1 LEVKTNQTEYR
12 TMTRKK
18 NIKGTQDI
26 KAIIG
31 QDGEFLRPL
40 VRAVIQEFLEAEMA
54 EAVGAEKGERTEG
67 RLSYRSGYYPRSLI
81 TRVGK
86 LELRVPQDRNGRFST
101 EIFERYQRSEK
112 ALVAALT
119 QMYIQGVS
127 TRKVKAISEEL
138 CGHSFSASAISEINK
153 KLDAELGRF
162 ARRELEN
169 EYPYLVLDA
178 RYEKVRENGVI
189 RSRAVLVAIG
199 IDGEGRRQILAVEI
213 ANRESSTSWK
223 DFLLALR
230 GRGLRGVIFVV
241 SDDHPGLKRAIM
253 EVLPEAYWQR
263 CYVHFLHNALDY
275 LPRKVADD
283 CLLELRWL
291 YDRFDAEEARRDL
304 TAWLLRWQEKYPRLC
319 AWVEENI
326 EQTLTFYRL
335 PREHHKHLKST
346 NMLERLNEEI
356 HRRTHV
362 IRIFPNE
369 ESCLRLI
376 RALAVEI
383 HEDWIEGPRYLNMET
398 LHTQRKQ
405 LELVEVA

>member
-1 LEVKTNQTEYR
+1 
-12 TMTRKK
+12 MTQKRV
-18 NIKGTQDI
+18 NKGTKEI
-26 KAIIG
+26 KAMMAE
-31 QDGEFLRPL
+31 DADFLRPL
-40 VRAVIQEFLEAEMA
+40 VRSVIQEFLEAEMA
-54 EAVGAEKGERTEG
+54 AAIGAEKGERVEG

-119 QMYIQGVS
+119 EMYIQGVS

-138 CGHSFSASAISEINK
+138 CGHSFSASAISGFNK
-153 KLDAELGRF
+153 KLDEELGRF
-162 ARRELEN
+162 ARRKLEC
-169 EYPYLVLDA
+169 EYPYLILDA

-199 IDGEGRRQILAVEI
+199 IDWEGRRQILGVEM

-223 DFLLALR
+223 DFLLALKA
-230 GRGLRGVIFVV
+230 RGLRGVILAV

-263 CYVHFLHNALDY
+263 CYVHFLRNALDY

-283 CLLELRWL
+283 CLVELRWL
-291 YDRFDAEEARRDL
+291 YDRRNAEEARRDL
-304 TAWLLRWQEKYPRLC
+304 TAWLLRWQEKYPKLC
-319 AWVEENI
+319 AWVEDNI

-346 NMLERLNEEI
+346 NMLERINEELA
-356 HRRTHV
+356 RRTHV

-369 ESCLRLI
+369 ESALRLI

-383 HEDWIEGPRYLNMET
+383 HEDWIEAHRYLNMET
-398 LHTQRKQ
+398 LREQRKELQ
-405 LELVEVA
+405 LLEAA